1 MAVERTDEE
10 AALMR
15 RYALPW
21 IEANEDRSGD
31 ADGNLRAY
39 ASSLGDDAADANKA
53 VERLLS
59 SGRGEAMKALE
70 EHWSRVRSCF
80 GRTTRA
86 TIEIAAGVQSCGD
99 TIVIG
104 KHRAQQ
110 IVGYLAAIHPD
121 LAPTPPDAALRRHV
135 DVAREDLEENVRTT
149 TADAHDSASRAR
161 GSADVAALP
170 SVPAALGGASGGV
183 GPGVGGG
190 AGVAGATGGLGRAV
204 GGGAGI
210 AGATG
215 GAGRAVGGGS
225 GVAGAT
231 GGGVDGLGAGAGIA
245 GAAGARHAGPLAG
258 TTAGTTAGNWNVF
271 VDHDEHK
278 RAADGLA
285 KAAEHLRGKTTTA
298 LARAMYD
305 LDALAASGS
314 LGAAVAADYSP
325 LLADLDL
332 ATRALADHLDGPLRA
347 MVVAV
352 AEDQQDTDDA
362 RRDRFGFRNR

>member
-31 ADGNLRAY
+31 ADRNLRAY
-39 ASSLGDDAADANKA
+39 ASSLGDDAADADKA

-121 LAPTPPDAALRRHV
+121 LATTPPDAALRRHV

-190 AGVAGATGGLGRAV
+190 
-204 GGGAGI
+204 
-210 AGATG
+210 
-215 GAGRAVGGGS
+215 S

-231 GGGVDGLGAGAGIA
+231 GGGADGLGAGAGIA
-245 GAAGARHAGPLAG
+245 GAAGARHADPLAG

-271 VDHDEHK
+271 VDHDEHR
-278 RAADGLA
+278 RAADGLT

-298 LARAMYD
+298 LARAVYD